1 MIIMETTLRDYA
13 VVPVVQIDDATDAV
27 RLGKALSAGN
37 LPVAEITF
45 RTDAAAQSIANIR
58 ESCPDIVVG
67 AGTVLTPE
75 TVDRAVAS
83 GASFV
88 VTPGLNPAVVER
100 CLEHGIP
107 IVPGVNSP
115 SQVEQAL
122 SLGLTLLKFFPAE
135 PSGGISMV
143 RALGGP
149 YRNVGFMPTGGV
161 TIANASAWLAEPNVV
176 AVGGTWIATSADI
189 SAGRFDLIS
198 ENARTASQLLRPAAN
213 TP

>member
-1 MIIMETTLRDYA
+1 MITLETTLRDFA
-13 VVPVVQIDDATDAV
+13 IVPVVQIDDATDAV
-27 RLGKALSAGN
+27 RLGQALSAGN

-45 RTDAAAQSIANIR
+45 RTEAAEQSIANIR
-58 ESCPDIVVG
+58 ESCPDVVVG
-67 AGTVLTPE
+67 AGTVLTPK

-100 CLEHGIP
+100 CFEHGIP

-122 SLGLTLLKFFPAE
+122 GLGLTLLKFFPAE
-135 PSGGISMV
+135 PSGGIPMV

-149 YRNVGFMPTGGV
+149 YRDVGFMPTGGV

-189 SAGRFDLIS
+189 AAGRFDLIT
-198 ENARTASQLLRPAAN
+198 ENARAASQLLRPAAN
-213 TP
+213 TL